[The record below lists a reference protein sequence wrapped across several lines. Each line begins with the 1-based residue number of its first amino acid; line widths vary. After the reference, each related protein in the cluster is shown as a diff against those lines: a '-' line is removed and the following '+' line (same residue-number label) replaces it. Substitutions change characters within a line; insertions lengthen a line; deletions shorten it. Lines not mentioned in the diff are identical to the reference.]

1 VTPAARHA
9 WIAGTFTDRVD
20 GVRDWDAPAP
30 VPGWVARDVVAHLVE
45 WMPAFLAGGGV
56 TLVSVGPA
64 VAEDPVGA
72 WHAHAVGM
80 QALLDGPD
88 ADREFSHPMAGTHP
102 LDAAIDRFYTVD
114 VFMHTWDLARA
125 TGQDDTLDPT
135 LAAELLAGMQP
146 IDAMLRAS
154 GQYGPQVPVAEDAP
168 VQDRLLGFIGRDP
181 AWQPVSS

>member
-1 VTPAARHA
+1 MTPSERHA
-9 WIAGTFTDRVD
+9 WVAGTFSDRVD
-20 GVRDWDAPAP
+20 GVRDWEVPAP
-30 VPGWVARDVVAHLVE
+30 VPDWVARDVVAHLVE
-45 WMPAFLAGGGV
+45 WMPSFLASGGV
-56 TLVSVGPA
+56 TLITEGPT

-72 WHAHAVGM
+72 WHAHAAAM

-88 ADREFSHPMAGTHP
+88 AGREFSHPRAGTYP
-102 LDAAIDRFYTVD
+102 LDAAIDQFYTYD

-154 GQYGPQVPVAEDAP
+154 GQYGPQVPVADDAP
-168 VQDRLLGFIGRDP
+168 VQDRLMGFIGRDP
-181 AWQPVSS
+181 AWRP